1 MDELP
6 DLSHLTPHERMQI
19 ENVLRRQKQEE
30 EQQNEIMRR
39 KQDEVITLEM
49 QIKQRSEQQKKAG
62 VELDA
67 TCHICLK
74 TKFADGVGHIC
85 NYCNTRCC
93 ARCGGKVTLRSNKV
107 IWVCILC
114 RKKQELLSKTGQW
127 MNKGAVQQDGFIRR
141 NEPDGSS
148 DISQQAIVDP
158 HDTLDKRPKLERT
171 RSAAEKENLPLQRSG
186 SMLKRQYSQQE
197 QTTNQRMMGNDGGM
211 DMISP
216 GQRQRMQPMTPQQMQ
231 QQQQQSQYR
240 GQTLSGGGGG
250 SSTAYHTDEDPRLYQ
265 GEIDGLMKQH
275 PHLAHPSQ
283 RQQQQYQYQQQQ
295 QQQQQQAHHQQ
306 YGSSQQTQ
314 HTMRSQQQHLPPNA
328 TSSSISSYSQ
338 HQQQQRLPSS
348 SATALHHPQSQHA
361 YGSAQMSS
369 SSAAALNTQLPTPPL
384 AGPMS
389 ASVPSASASQ
399 GYQKPPPIQRNL
411 TISGGHAMDPTTY
424 NARRHL
430 TTSTQQQQYP
440 IQQQRSF
447 NTYEDELPT
456 KQMLSQLQTS
466 AVNAAQQAQQQ
477 QQQHQYEFE
486 ETTIIFLCS
495 TLENLAASLRVEP
508 WRQQRS
514 LNERDLLSVSNSYA
528 SDYHR
533 LSSSNR
539 LYSSADRDR
548 YDLHRERLEKYPLT
562 RTARLDVQQRN
573 TFNRSNHDR
582 QTVGLSTSLE
592 GGRVVGGGL
601 SGGSETFYGVR
612 RAPPLATAASRGVA
626 GSNYTHNHKQPQIV
640 IGNTAHTLASKA
652 SSNATSIYER
662 YIGGSATMASLTG
675 STAEGATTRSLSRER
690 NLVDGYL
697 DEFPSPG
704 STLSNKAQDSRRF
717 TERRIKKTV
726 RFDAHDD
733 EDPLVPGLTSLP
745 PVTTILPSTAV
756 DVGVATILTSA
767 KLGAT
772 NTATNNS
779 SLSDNANNWS
789 RQWDSDRQGSQ
800 DSATKDSG
808 IDTSSTFTSSED
820 SNRGD
825 GLKQPVNWQI
835 SADNTRMIGHMI
847 LRKYYDGEDIL
858 GLKVLGGQPVTYEQS
873 SHLIGGAVAG
883 GGVTHLTSYGAVVE
897 KVKRGSVADIEGHI
911 KPGDEIIKWNGHIL
925 QNKSADEVY
934 DIIDESRLD
943 AQVELVVSRP
953 VISSNNSSTTAATT
967 STVSATGAAAA
978 ATTAANQSNRKVS
991 GNSIASYIA
1000 GSAVVSSGGRYVQ
1013 RKAPLVDD
1021 LEIHRDKPSV
1031 LITSPGSP
1039 DLHANNSS
1047 SVSGI
1052 SGVSGAGSAGGLTLR
1067 HSANVVRTYE
1077 STVQR
1082 LGPKNVSA
1090 ASNSSN
1096 SVSSCSSG
1104 SSSITQAPPQI
1115 PPASAS
1121 STQAAATTTAGHY
1134 HHSHHHHCHQI
1145 PPPATHTSSASS
1157 YTYGSG
1163 LGPQQHHQQPY
1174 TLQQQ
1179 QQQTSHTGAMVG
1191 PIPLHIEGELQMKLG
1206 YDQTTLQLI
1215 VTIVCATGLTLRQTG
1230 IARNPYAKVFLLP
1243 DRGTKSK
1250 RRTKTLANTCEP
1262 RWGQTFVYTGLRRC
1276 DLTGRYL
1283 EVTIWDYVR
1292 YGANDFIGEVVI
1304 DLAHHSLDDEAD
1316 WYKLQP
1322 HQDTSYLL
1330 RSHDS
1335 SSRDVDI
1342 VLLTPSDHLS
1352 PPSTTSRHS
1361 DSDTMSEIDY
1371 ISQRDGASISSM
1383 GSSASTPPPEIDLQ
1397 ERRSR
1402 RDMSPQGRKRVAGM
1416 VARDY
1421 RTVSGIGQSYHN
1433 QAPGAQSGY
1442 FRRNGATT
1450 TGPGGMSLSQR
1461 SHSAAPSDAYHSGYY
1476 RSSSPRRGSL
1486 SPPEYR
1492 GHDIGSIPPYSG
1504 ATSIITPYD
1513 SGVGSSSSQQQRFQ
1527 SRSATAT
1534 PTGSPKKRQLP
1545 KVPQTSRSA
1554 MIRDRLGQEFDD
1566 RLTSGNGGGGRFGR
1580 HRTRQPHHQP
1590 LYRSTGGGGW
1600 ERHYTGASDSDLHS
1614 METRMRPRHS
1624 LSPDKDFM
1632 GEFGDSDMESVVSV
1646 TSSSFSTQSE
1656 RPRGSRGLSS
1666 LPRNWRSYFGPN
1678 SITTAGPSMRLG
1690 GGDDGGGRGGFFERF
1705 RSNTIEVDD
1714 CDFLPMTAYPPSHMH
1729 MQTTTPQQIQL
1740 LEQLEHLQRL
1750 AELAASESPP
1760 NTANVVAAAGLQSQP
1775 QLPTQ
1780 LMVTDNSGDL
1790 VEQYFLDAG
1799 QPTSLIMMDNS
1810 SGGVGA
1816 NVATQPRLT
1825 QDPLTQTQQQQQQQ
1839 QLNTF
1844 NPPQYPP
1851 PPHTIPTIQFPEF
1864 QTHAANFTHFPSDP
1878 GFASDSLL
1886 GTMEAEAAGMGG
1898 GVGGG
1903 VAMRGLK
1910 RLTSPVVN
1918 FFRQHPQNFGLT
1930 VDAGQP
1936 HAHTVSSSPS
1946 SYVGYI
1952 RDHYDNTCS
1961 HCQNGSQPVVLS
1973 TNAALASSGVTIG
1986 ACADP
1991 YCLVDAHPHPQHHPV
2006 AYPYTAEQLLRRPSL
2021 SMFQPSSSEP
2031 SLPTT
2036 DTAMCGECVDQH
2048 FVSGLTAPQ
2057 LDLGAVPT
2065 YHVHTPTPTAHKKA
2079 KSSLAPPPQLPT
2091 QSVLRLSRQL
2101 SEDALV
2107 SAVPIA
2113 EAKAQPPSILKK
2125 PKIGIPTGRTPLD
2138 RRKMFHE
2145 GQSRSLDYDDLHAKS
2160 WGRRRIRYE
2169 DEVYPAQFDEELS
2182 RRYGSETNIR
2192 QSYMGANVDASNPLS
2207 HSHFLVTDDK
2217 IVTITYDSDVG
2228 WTRRGVAPSQFRD
2241 SRRRYDV
2248 ARERNHMSLDL
2259 DRSTHD
2265 KLYGSGSAAMP
2276 YQKRR
2281 RNLPHP
2287 PSAQNA
2293 HNFSP
2298 VEPGSRMP
2306 YDDDAHMGSGPH
2318 ASASMSHGGMVNGH
2332 AANERPGPVGDTGRS
2347 GPRPSAMASSASS
2360 KRQTGRTHQQHQH
2373 ETGSDRS
2380 NLVSINDQPEYFEY
2394 DDYGDRTASHN
2405 TSQHHTTNRQYS
2417 SSSGSA
2423 MPVSGSG
2430 SIRQR
2435 GKGEVLEQQAV
2446 KTGSGSGSGAGTT
2459 TATAGNVVAGS
2470 NNANNAASSS
2480 SFANSHH
2487 GVANSTSPNKRASL
2501 KHSTTINNTNDVNV
2515 NADGTITSTNQPT
2528 TTTTTTTIIQTTNLT
2543 TTTTTTT
2550 STSFFISLSTINAT
2564 TTTNAS
2570 PSNANMAVDPTSTDG
2585 AAATD
2590 GDAAVDLDAA
2600 IDWDAIDAML
2610 DDDFSEYVDTKAEGG
2625 DKKDDPNQIQS
2636 ADEKV
2641 DGSLSDTA
2649 QDRKKGTLDQERSP
2663 KSGSGMGK
2671 KSNSTSQLSA
2681 TGRKRRMGF
2690 GKKGKSSFTV
2700 NRSEEVLPGEIRG
2713 VLSRGSS
2720 SEADGGEGLVDPGA
2734 GSGGDRFAN
2743 LFFYQNEAQ
2752 YSTTTTTTSTT
2763 TNNNNTT
2770 TTSNTSHHLHQ
2781 LHPIHYQR
2789 QSRGSAGSIQRS
2801 VEVTPSTSIMQ
2812 YRAGSIHSLPSSE
2825 ASSYSPTIRA
2835 DEQINQFVEGLG
2847 PGQLVGRQVLGAPSL
2862 GDIQLSLC
2870 CQKNCLEV
2878 EVIRARG
2885 LQQKPT
2891 SKMLPAPYVKV
2902 YLVSGKKCI
2911 DKMKTSTARR
2921 TLEPLYQQQLVFQHC
2936 NTKGCVLQVTVWG
2949 DYGRIEKKVFMG
2961 VAQIMLDQIDLSNGI
2976 VIGWYKLFGT
2986 TSLVSCPANTG
2997 LSVRRSSL
3005 ASLESLNLK
3014 F

>member
-1 MDELP
+1 MLP
-6 DLSHLTPHERMQI
+6 ERLIQ
-19 ENVLRRQKQEE
+19 
-30 EQQNEIMRR
+30 
-39 KQDEVITLEM
+39 
-49 QIKQRSEQQKKAG
+49 
-62 VELDA
+62 
-67 TCHICLK
+67 
-74 TKFADGVGHIC
+74 
-85 NYCNTRCC
+85 Y
-93 ARCGGKVTLRSNKV
+93 
-107 IWVCILC
+107 
-114 RKKQELLSKTGQW
+114 
-127 MNKGAVQQDGFIRR
+127 
-141 NEPDGSS
+141 
-148 DISQQAIVDP
+148 
-158 HDTLDKRPKLERT
+158 PKIYIF
-171 RSAAEKENLPLQRSG
+171 KY
-186 SMLKRQYSQQE
+186 K
-197 QTTNQRMMGNDGGM
+197 
-211 DMISP
+211 
-216 GQRQRMQPMTPQQMQ
+216 
-231 QQQQQSQYR
+231 
-240 GQTLSGGGGG
+240 
-250 SSTAYHTDEDPRLYQ
+250 
-265 GEIDGLMKQH
+265 
-275 PHLAHPSQ
+275 
-283 RQQQQYQYQQQQ
+283 
-295 QQQQQQAHHQQ
+295 
-306 YGSSQQTQ
+306 
-314 HTMRSQQQHLPPNA
+314 
-328 TSSSISSYSQ
+328 
-338 HQQQQRLPSS
+338 
-348 SATALHHPQSQHA
+348 LHNQHA
-361 YGSAQMSS
+361 R
-369 SSAAALNTQLPTPPL
+369 TQPL
-384 AGPMS
+384 
-389 ASVPSASASQ
+389 
-399 GYQKPPPIQRNL
+399 L
-411 TISGGHAMDPTTY
+411 
-424 NARRHL
+424 
-430 TTSTQQQQYP
+430 
-440 IQQQRSF
+440 
-447 NTYEDELPT
+447 
-456 KQMLSQLQTS
+456 
-466 AVNAAQQAQQQ
+466 
-477 QQQHQYEFE
+477 
-486 ETTIIFLCS
+486 
-495 TLENLAASLRVEP
+495 
-508 WRQQRS
+508 
-514 LNERDLLSVSNSYA
+514 
-528 SDYHR
+528 
-533 LSSSNR
+533 
-539 LYSSADRDR
+539 
-548 YDLHRERLEKYPLT
+548 
-562 RTARLDVQQRN
+562 
-573 TFNRSNHDR
+573 
-582 QTVGLSTSLE
+582 
-592 GGRVVGGGL
+592 
-601 SGGSETFYGVR
+601 
-612 RAPPLATAASRGVA
+612 
-626 GSNYTHNHKQPQIV
+626 
-640 IGNTAHTLASKA
+640 
-652 SSNATSIYER
+652 
-662 YIGGSATMASLTG
+662 
-675 STAEGATTRSLSRER
+675 
-690 NLVDGYL
+690 
-697 DEFPSPG
+697 
-704 STLSNKAQDSRRF
+704 
-717 TERRIKKTV
+717 
-726 RFDAHDD
+726 
-733 EDPLVPGLTSLP
+733 
-745 PVTTILPSTAV
+745 
-756 DVGVATILTSA
+756 
-767 KLGAT
+767 
-772 NTATNNS
+772 
-779 SLSDNANNWS
+779 
-789 RQWDSDRQGSQ
+789 
-800 DSATKDSG
+800 
-808 IDTSSTFTSSED
+808 
-820 SNRGD
+820 
-825 GLKQPVNWQI
+825 
-835 SADNTRMIGHMI
+835 
-847 LRKYYDGEDIL
+847 
-858 GLKVLGGQPVTYEQS
+858 
-873 SHLIGGAVAG
+873 
-883 GGVTHLTSYGAVVE
+883 
-897 KVKRGSVADIEGHI
+897 
-911 KPGDEIIKWNGHIL
+911 
-925 QNKSADEVY
+925 
-934 DIIDESRLD
+934 
-943 AQVELVVSRP
+943 
-953 VISSNNSSTTAATT
+953 
-967 STVSATGAAAA
+967 
-978 ATTAANQSNRKVS
+978 
-991 GNSIASYIA
+991 
-1000 GSAVVSSGGRYVQ
+1000 
-1013 RKAPLVDD
+1013 APLVDD

-2734 GSGGDRFAN
+2734 D
-2743 LFFYQNEAQ
+2743 QNEAQ

>member
-1 MDELP
+1 
-6 DLSHLTPHERMQI
+6 
-19 ENVLRRQKQEE
+19 
-30 EQQNEIMRR
+30 
-39 KQDEVITLEM
+39 M

-231 QQQQQSQYR
+231 QQQQQAQYR
-240 GQTLSGGGGG
+240 GQTLSGGGG

-306 YGSSQQTQ
+306 YASSQQTQ
-314 HTMRSQQQHLPPNA
+314 HAMRSQQQQQQHLPPNA
-328 TSSSISSYSQ
+328 TSSSISSYPQ
-338 HQQQQRLPSS
+338 HQQQQRLPVSQQSHHPHHLQSS
-348 SATALHHPQSQHA
+348 SAAALHHPQSQHA

-369 SSAAALNTQLPTPPL
+369 SSAAALNAQLPTPPL

-389 ASVPSASASQ
+389 ASVSSATASQ

-430 TTSTQQQQYP
+430 TTNTQQQQQYS

-486 ETTIIFLCS
+486 
-495 TLENLAASLRVEP
+495 ASLRVEP

-582 QTVGLSTSLE
+582 QTVGLSTGLE
-592 GGRVVGGGL
+592 GGRVAGGGL

-640 IGNTAHTLASKA
+640 IGDTGHTLASKA
-652 SSNATSIYER
+652 SSNATSLYER

-690 NLVDGYL
+690 SLVDGYL

-789 RQWDSDRQGSQ
+789 RQWDSERQGSQ

-873 SHLIGGAVAG
+873 SHLIGGAAG
-883 GGVTHLTSYGAVVE
+883 GGSGVTHLTSYGAVVE

-967 STVSATGAAAA
+967 STASATA
-978 ATTAANQSNRKVS
+978 ATANQSNRKVP

-1047 SVSGI
+1047 SVGS
-1052 SGVSGAGSAGGLTLR
+1052 VSGAGTAGGLTLR

-1082 LGPKNVSA
+1082 LGPKNVST

-1134 HHSHHHHCHQI
+1134 HHSHHHHCHQV

-1179 QQQTSHTGAMVG
+1179 QQHQTSHTGAMVG

-1283 EVTIWDYVR
+1283 EVTLWDYVR

-1383 GSSASTPPPEIDLQ
+1383 GSSASTPPPE
-1397 ERRSR
+1397 
-1402 RDMSPQGRKRVAGM
+1402 
-1416 VARDY
+1416 
-1421 RTVSGIGQSYHN
+1421 
-1433 QAPGAQSGY
+1433 APGAQSGY

-1656 RPRGSRGLSS
+1656 RPRGSRGLS
-1666 LPRNWRSYFGPN
+1666 
-1678 SITTAGPSMRLG
+1678 ITTAGPSMRLG

-1714 CDFLPMTAYPPSHMH
+1714 CDFLPMTAYPPSHLH

-1810 SGGVGA
+1810 SGGIGA

-1825 QDPLTQTQQQQQQQ
+1825 QDPLTQTQQQQQQQQQLQ

-1886 GTMEAEAAGMGG
+1886 GAMEAEAAGMGG

-1918 FFRQHPQNFGLT
+1918 FFRQHPQHFGLT

-2332 AANERPGPVGDTGRS
+2332 AASERPGPVGDTGRS

-2360 KRQTGRTHQQHQH
+2360 KRQSGRTHQQHLH

-2528 TTTTTTTIIQTTNLT
+2528 TTTTTTTTIIQTTNLT

-2550 STSFFISLSTINAT
+2550 STSSTINAT

-2570 PSNANMAVDPTSTDG
+2570 PSNANMTVDPTSTDG
-2585 AAATD
+2585 AAAAAD

-2681 TGRKRRMGF
+2681 T
-2690 GKKGKSSFTV
+2690 
-2700 NRSEEVLPGEIRG
+2700 
-2713 VLSRGSS
+2713 
-2720 SEADGGEGLVDPGA
+2720 D
-2734 GSGGDRFAN
+2734 
-2743 LFFYQNEAQ
+2743 QNEAQ

-2763 TNNNNTT
+2763 TNNNN

-2812 YRAGSIHSLPSSE
+2812 YRTGSIHSLPSSE

-2986 TSLVSCPANTG
+2986 TSLGRPIVWAGDTIM
-2997 LSVRRSSL
+2997 
-3005 ASLESLNLK
+3005 EEDYE
-3014 F
+3014 